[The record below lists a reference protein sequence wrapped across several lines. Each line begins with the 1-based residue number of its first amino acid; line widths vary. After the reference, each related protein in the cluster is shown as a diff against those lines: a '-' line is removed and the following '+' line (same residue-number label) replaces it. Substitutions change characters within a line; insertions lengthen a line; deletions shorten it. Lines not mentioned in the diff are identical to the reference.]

1 MGNDVVL
8 PGDRQSLPEPFGTVR
23 GHGLH
28 LEDRDAAGGGLN
40 LQSLLRILNE
50 HRKLILAA
58 MVVGLIGGL
67 IMTLMTP
74 KMYRADVTLEV
85 NAPKVEILNE
95 KDGGE
100 APTSNSWDFIATQV
114 GLLKSRTLAERVAQD
129 LNLASEPSIVGTGG
143 DPASRLRTA
152 TAVVAGGLSAELP
165 EDGQLIRY
173 SYVSTSPDLAAK
185 VANGVADGFINSS
198 LQRRFDASNYARNF
212 LLQQINKTRGELE
225 KSERQ
230 LVAYAQAQGII
241 NTGSGEAGSTTTD
254 ASSLQGGSLIALNG
268 ALAEATARRV
278 MAEGAYRQAGLAGSS
293 SEVNASTSAMRGTRA
308 ALEADY
314 QDKLT
319 LLKPDHPDMI
329 ALRSR
334 IEEINRQI
342 GAEQSRVAG
351 GKSTSLLAD
360 YRAAAAAEGSLLAQ
374 VNQLRGSVLDLRGR
388 SIQYNIL
395 QRDVDTN
402 RGLYDALLQR
412 YKQVGVAGGVGTSPV
427 SIVDRAEVPGGP
439 YKPNMLFN
447 LIVGLGIGLLAGLA
461 LALALEFVH
470 DTIKTREDVRSKL
483 RLACLGVIPKRAG
496 AGSIIEELKD
506 VSSAATEAYSAVL
519 TALRFST
526 ENGAPKAL
534 LVTSTMASEGKSS
547 SALALAQNY
556 ARRGEAVLLI
566 DADLRRPVF
575 KAHSNRQGLTKL
587 LTNSES
593 VRAHI
598 LDTQYENLFLLP
610 CGPTPP
616 NPADLLATPRFE
628 AILREAAQQFD
639 RVIIDGPPVLG
650 LADATL
656 LATVAGSVAMVVES
670 NRTRTKAARDS
681 LDRLRLGGA
690 NVVGVIL
697 TKSTEEAS
705 EYGYRLYQ
713 YGAVEKSN
721 SELILISHQSDEK

>member
-1 MGNDVVL
+1 MGNDIVH
-8 PGDRQSLPEPFGTVR
+8 PGDRQSLPEPFGPVR
-23 GHGLH
+23 GQGLH
-28 LEDRDAAGGGLN
+28 LEDRDGGGGLDV
-40 LQSLLRILNE
+40 QSLLRIFKENQ
-50 HRKLILAA
+50 KLILAA
-58 MVVGLIGGL
+58 AIAGLIGGL
-67 IMTLMTP
+67 IITLLTP

-85 NAPKVEILNE
+85 NPPKVEILNE

-100 APTSNSWDFIATQV
+100 APTATSWDFIATQV
-114 GLLKSRTLAERVAQD
+114 GLLRSRTLAERVAQE
-129 LNLASEPSIVGTGG
+129 LNLAGDASLVGKGG
-143 DPASRLRTA
+143 DPATRLRTA
-152 TAVVAGGLSAELP
+152 TGIVTGGLTAELP

-173 SYVSTSPDLAAK
+173 SYVSTNPELAAK
-185 VANGVADGFINSS
+185 VANGIADSFINSS

-230 LVAYAQAQGII
+230 LVTYAQAQGII

-278 MAEGAYRQAGLAGSS
+278 MAEGAYRQARLAGGSA
-293 SEVNASTSAMRGTRA
+293 EVTASAAGLRGSKA

-334 IEEINRQI
+334 IDELNRQI
-342 GAEQSRVAG
+342 GSEQSRVAS
-351 GKSTSLLAD
+351 GKATNLLAD
-360 YRAAAAAEGSLLAQ
+360 YRAAAATENSLRSQ
-374 VNQLRGSVLDLRGR
+374 VGQLRGSVLDLRGR

-412 YKQVGVAGGVGTSPV
+412 YKQVGVAAGIGTSPV

-439 YKPNMLFN
+439 YKPSLQFN
-447 LIVGLGIGLLAGLA
+447 LLVGLIIGLVAGLGIA
-461 LALALEFVH
+461 LAMEFIH
-470 DTIKTREDVRSKL
+470 DTIKTRDDVRSKL
-483 RLACLGVIPKRAG
+483 MLACLGVIPKSSAG
-496 AGSIIEELKD
+496 QPIVEELKD
-506 VSSAATEAYSAVL
+506 VSSVATEAYSAVL
-519 TALRFST
+519 AALRFST
-526 ENGAPKAL
+526 EQGAPKTL
-534 LVTSTMASEGKSS
+534 LLTSTMASEGKSS

-556 ARRGEAVLLI
+556 ARRGERVLLI

-575 KAHSNRQGLTKL
+575 KAQSNRHGLTKL
-587 LTNSES
+587 LTNNES
-593 VRAHI
+593 IRLHV
-598 LDTQYENLFLLP
+598 LDTQYDNLYLLP

-628 AILREAAQQFD
+628 AVLREAAQQFD

-656 LATVAGSVAMVVES
+656 LATVVGSVVMIVES
-670 NRTRTKAARDS
+670 GKTRTRSARDA
-681 LDRLRLGGA
+681 LERLRLGGA
-690 NVVGVIL
+690 HVLGAVL
-697 TKSTEEAS
+697 TKSVEEVGA
-705 EYGYRLYQ
+705 YGYNRYK
-713 YGAVEKSN
+713 YGAIQQRSD
-721 SELILISHQSDEK
+721 ELILISHQSDAG

>member
-1 MGNDVVL
+1 MGNEIVHPAERQTL
-8 PGDRQSLPEPFGTVR
+8 PQPFGPVR

-28 LEDRDAAGGGLN
+28 LEDRAASGGGLD
-40 LQSLLRILNE
+40 LQTLLRIFNE

-58 MVVGLIGGL
+58 LVVGLIGGL
-67 IMTLMTP
+67 IATLLTP

-95 KDGGE
+95 ANGGE
-100 APTSNSWDFIATQV
+100 SSTGNSWDFIATQV

-129 LNLASEPSIVGTGG
+129 LNLASDPALVGTGG
-143 DPASRLRTA
+143 TPVSRLRSA
-152 TAVVAGGLSAELP
+152 TGIVAGGLSAEMP

-173 SYVSTSPDLAAK
+173 SYVSSSPEMAAK
-185 VANGVADGFINSS
+185 VANGIADGFINSS

-254 ASSLQGGSLIALNG
+254 ATSLQGGSLVALNG

-278 MAEGAYRQAGLAGSS
+278 MAEGAYRQANLAGSS
-293 SEVNASTSAMRGTRA
+293 EATQSTSAMRGSRA

-319 LLKPDHPDMI
+319 LLKPDHPDMV

-334 IEEINRQI
+334 IDEVNRQI
-342 GAEQSRVAG
+342 GAEQSRASG
-351 GKSTSLLAD
+351 GKSNSLLAEF
-360 YRAAAAAEGSLLAQ
+360 RGAAAAEGALRAR

-439 YKPNMLFN
+439 FKPNLMKN
-447 LIVGLGIGLLAGLA
+447 LLIGFGLGLLAGLG
-461 LALALEFVH
+461 LALAMEFIN
-470 DTIKTREDVRSKL
+470 DTIKTREDVRTKL
-483 RLACLGVIPKRAG
+483 GLACLGVIPKRG
-496 AGSIIEELKD
+496 GGGSIVEELKD

-519 TALRFST
+519 AALRFST
-526 ENGAPKAL
+526 EAGAPRAM
-534 LVTSTMASEGKSS
+534 LVTSTRASEGKSS

-556 ARRGEAVLLI
+556 ARRGETVLLI

-587 LTNSES
+587 LTNDES
-593 VRAHI
+593 IRAHI
-598 LDTQYENLFLLP
+598 LDTQYENLYLLP

-616 NPADLLATPRFE
+616 NPADLLATPRFDT
-628 AILREAAQQFD
+628 ILREAVGQFD

-656 LATVAGSVAMVVES
+656 LATVAGSVAFVVES
-670 NRTRTKAARDS
+670 GRTRTKAARDS
-681 LDRLRLGGA
+681 LERLRLGGA
-690 NVVGVIL
+690 NVVGAIL

-713 YGAVEKSN
+713 YGAVEKST
-721 SELILISHQSDEK
+721 SELILISHQPDEK